1 MVLVVVLL
9 ILKETGIRNMT
20 KLLQIDSCLGILSTG
35 KITES
40 IAKLAMSRGWECYI
54 MHGARCV
61 GESVQN
67 HYQVTSLV
75 GEYLHYAESL
85 LLDRHGLGSR
95 IATNKIIDKIKE
107 IKPDVIQ
114 LHCIHGYY
122 INYKYLFEYLNKTE
136 IPIVWTFH
144 DCWAFTG
151 HCSHF
156 VNSNCLKWKLEGCN
170 DCPQIHDYPKS
181 LIDNSKK
188 NFELKKRLFSANR
201 HLHIVSVSEWL
212 ASYAKESF
220 FCENDIRVINNGI
233 DISKFTPCMN
243 KSNNKFSILGV
254 ASAWGVN
261 KGLFDFY
268 KLRELLPMDEYAIT
282 LVGLSQKQISQ
293 LPEGIK
299 GISRTN
305 SINELAQLYSTANVF
320 VNPTYADSFPTVNM
334 EALAC
339 GTPVITYLTG
349 GSPEIIDEKTGVVV
363 RQGDIYAIKD
373 IVKKMKKNP
382 LSSTECRL
390 RAVELYDK
398 NKRFMDYID
407 LYESLINK

>member
-1 MVLVVVLL
+1 M
-9 ILKETGIRNMT
+9 
-20 KLLQIDSCLGILSTG
+20 
-35 KITES
+35 
-40 IAKLAMSRGWECYI
+40 
-54 MHGARCV
+54 
-61 GESVQN
+61 
-67 HYQVTSLV
+67 
-75 GEYLHYAESL
+75 
-85 LLDRHGLGSR
+85 
-95 IATNKIIDKIKE
+95 
-107 IKPDVIQ
+107 
-114 LHCIHGYY
+114 
-122 INYKYLFEYLNKTE
+122 
-136 IPIVWTFH
+136 
-144 DCWAFTG
+144 
-151 HCSHF
+151 
-156 VNSNCLKWKLEGCN
+156 
-170 DCPQIHDYPKS
+170 
-181 LIDNSKK
+181 IDNSKK

-233 DISKFTPCMN
+233 DIRKFTPCMN

-268 KLRELLPMDEYAIT
+268 KLRELLPMDEYEIT

-363 RQGDIYAIKD
+363 RQGDIDAIKD

-382 LSSTECRL
+382 LSSDECRI